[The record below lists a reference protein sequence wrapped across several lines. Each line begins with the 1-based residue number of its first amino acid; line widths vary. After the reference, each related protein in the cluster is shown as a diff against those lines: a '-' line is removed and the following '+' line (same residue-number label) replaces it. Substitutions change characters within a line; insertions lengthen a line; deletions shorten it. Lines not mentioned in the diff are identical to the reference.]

1 MLPSEEYRAAAR
13 VLKRHAGIAVEKIAF
28 YEQKA
33 AEAERFENYA
43 ADLGRLRWESGEPF
57 DSIGYRIMSKLLD
70 DGWTP
75 PDGLLGLLIDWRDDS
90 ER

>member
-13 VLKRHAGIAVEKIAF
+13 VLRRHAGHAAEHIAF

-33 AEAERFENYA
+33 ADAERFENYA
-43 ADLGRLRWESGEPF
+43 ASLGQLRWESGESY

-70 DGWTP
+70 DGWIP
-75 PDGLLGLLIDWRDDS
+75 PDGLLIDWRDDS